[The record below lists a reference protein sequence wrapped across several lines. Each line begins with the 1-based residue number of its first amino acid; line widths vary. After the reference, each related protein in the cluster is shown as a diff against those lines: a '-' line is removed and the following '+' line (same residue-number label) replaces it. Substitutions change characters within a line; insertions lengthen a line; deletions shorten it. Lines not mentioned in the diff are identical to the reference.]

1 MAARHPILRRL
12 AILGGIL
19 LILLGVGAIAR
30 RARSRGLLGH
40 AVGVVEVHGVI
51 GDDPELIDTLKD
63 FRDSAGIVAVVL
75 RIDSPGGA
83 VAPSQEIS
91 DAVWQLREK
100 KPVVASL
107 GNVAASGGYYI
118 AAAANAIVADPGTL
132 TGSIGVIMEFRNFG
146 PLADK
151 VGMSESVVKSG
162 KFKDIGHP
170 LRPMTD
176 EEKALLQAM
185 VDDVYGQFV
194 AAVVRGRGLDEARV
208 RAIADGRI
216 FSGAQA
222 RAEGLVDELGG
233 LDAAVRLA
241 WTKAGE
247 TGEPH
252 TEEHKARHW
261 PWWVDVLGDTL
272 APSPRSLGGGLL
284 FLYRGAEL
292 D

>member
-1 MAARHPILRRL
+1 MAARHPTLRRL
-12 AILGGIL
+12 AILGGVL
-19 LILLGVGAIAR
+19 LILLGLSALAR
-30 RARSRGLLGH
+30 RAKTRGLLGH
-40 AVGVVEVHGVI
+40 AVGIVEVRGVI

-63 FRDSAGIVAVVL
+63 LRDSAGIVAVVL

-91 DAVWQLREK
+91 DTIWQLREK

-118 AAAANAIVADPGTL
+118 ASAANAIVADPGTL
-132 TGSIGVIMEFRNFG
+132 TGSIGVIMEFRNFA

-151 VGMSESVVKSG
+151 VGVSESVVKSG

-194 AAVVRGRGLDEARV
+194 AAVARGRGLDEAKV
-208 RAIADGRI
+208 RAIADGRV

-222 RAEGLVDELGG
+222 KAEGLVDELGG

-241 WTKAGE
+241 WSKAGQ
-247 TGEPH
+247 TGEPS
-252 TEEHKARHW
+252 TEQHRARHW
-261 PWWVDVLGDTL
+261 PWWVDVIGQSL

>member
-1 MAARHPILRRL
+1 M
-12 AILGGIL
+12 ILGGVL
-19 LILLGVGAIAR
+19 LVLLGLGAIVR
-30 RARSRGLLGH
+30 RARMRGLLGH
-40 AVGVVEVHGVI
+40 AVGVAEIRGVI

-63 FRDSAGIVAVVL
+63 FRDSAGIVAVVV

-107 GNVAASGGYYI
+107 GNVAASGGYYV
-118 AAAANAIVADPGTL
+118 ASAANAIVADPGTL
-132 TGSIGVIMEFRNFG
+132 TGSIGVIMEFRNFA

-176 EEKALLQAM
+176 EEKALLQTM

-194 AAVVRGRGLDEARV
+194 AAVVRGRGLDEAKV

-222 RAEGLVDELGG
+222 KAEGLVDELGG

-241 WTKAGE
+241 WSKSGE
-247 TGEPH
+247 TGEPQI
-252 TEEHKARHW
+252 EQRKARRW
-261 PWWVDVLGDTL
+261 PWWVDVLGSTV
-272 APSPRSLGGGLL
+272 APTPRSLGGGLL
-284 FLYRGAEL
+284 VLYRGAEL
-292 D
+292 E